1 MKERSGNIYR
11 NARQTAGLTQERWAE
26 YLGISPEAVRQYEA
40 GIIMPGDEVVL
51 KMAEVSGMHILAY
64 WHLVRKS
71 RLAAKILPELE
82 EQKGLPEAVLGLLI
96 QLDDFREDGMKK
108 LVRIAADG
116 KIDEDETEDYLRILE
131 QLREL
136 LRRGYEL
143 SDAE

>member
-1 MKERSGNIYR
+1 MKHNCENIYKT
-11 NARQTAGLTQERWAE
+11 ARRTAGLTQERWAE
-26 YLGISPEAVRQYEA
+26 HLGVSPEAVRQYEG

-51 KMAEVSGMHILAY
+51 RMAEVSGMHILAY

-71 RLAAKILPELE
+71 RLAAQILPELE

-96 QLDDFREDGMKK
+96 QLDDFREDGMKQ

-116 KIDEDETEDYLRILE
+116 KIDEDETEDYLRILD

-143 SDAE
+143 GYAK

>member
-71 RLAAKILPELE
+71 RLAARILPELE

-116 KIDEDETEDYLRILE
+116 KIDEDETEEYLRILE

-143 SDAE
+143 SFAE

>member
-1 MKERSGNIYR
+1 MKERSGNIYK

-96 QLDDFREDGMKK
+96 QLDDFREDGMKQ

-116 KIDEDETEDYLRILE
+116 KIDEDETEDYLRILD

-143 SDAE
+143 SFAE

>member
-26 YLGISPEAVRQYEA
+26 YLGISPEAVRQYEG
-40 GIIMPGDEVVL
+40 GIIMPSDEVVL

-108 LVRIAADG
+108 LVRIAADS
-116 KIDEDETEDYLRILE
+116 KIDEDETEEYLPILE
-131 QLREL
+131 QMREL

-143 SDAE
+143 SFAE

>member
-26 YLGISPEAVRQYEA
+26 YLGISPEAVRQYEG

-96 QLDDFREDGMKK
+96 QLDDFREDGMKN

-116 KIDEDETEDYLRILE
+116 KIDEDETEEYLRILE

-143 SDAE
+143 SFAE

>member
-1 MKERSGNIYR
+1 MKEHCENIYR
-11 NARQTAGLTQERWAE
+11 TGRHTAGLTQERWAE
-26 YLGISPEAVRQYEA
+26 CLGISPEAVRQYEG
-40 GIIMPGDEVVL
+40 GIIMPSDEVVL
-51 KMAEVSGMHILAY
+51 RMAEVSGMHILAY

-116 KIDEDETEDYLRILE
+116 KIDEDETEEYLRILD

-143 SDAE
+143 SFAE

>member
-26 YLGISPEAVRQYEA
+26 YLGISPEAVRQYEG

-116 KIDEDETEDYLRILE
+116 KIDEEETEDYLRILE

-143 SDAE
+143 SYAE

>member
-1 MKERSGNIYR
+1 MKHNCENIYKT
-11 NARQTAGLTQERWAE
+11 ARRTAGLTQERWAE
-26 YLGISPEAVRQYEA
+26 YLGISPEAVRQYEG

-96 QLDDFREDGMKK
+96 QMDDFREDGMKK

-116 KIDEDETEDYLRILE
+116 KIDEDETEEYLRILE

-143 SDAE
+143 SYAE

>member
-26 YLGISPEAVRQYEA
+26 YLGISSEAVRQYE
-40 GIIMPGDEVVL
+40 GSIIMPSDEVVL

-116 KIDEDETEDYLRILE
+116 KIDEDETEEYLRILE

-143 SDAE
+143 SFAE

>member
-26 YLGISPEAVRQYEA
+26 YLGISPEAVRQYEG
-40 GIIMPGDEVVL
+40 GIIMPSDEVVL

-116 KIDEDETEDYLRILE
+116 KIDEDETEEYLQILD

-143 SDAE
+143 SFAE